1 MVVVARRSSGG
12 ASVSGTT
19 VPLFVSA
26 STSWATATSSHAGNK
41 IIRYDAPM
49 EQSSLYERPDLY
61 DLMAPRDAILERFYV
76 EIAREGGNRVLDLCG
91 L

>member
-1 MVVVARRSSGG
+1 
-12 ASVSGTT
+12 
-19 VPLFVSA
+19 
-26 STSWATATSSHAGNK
+26 
-41 IIRYDAPM
+41 M